1 MSASKNTELY
11 EYRFDPLDRWVGSS
25 SVDRGTTKRFN
36 QRNQVA
42 TEMNDR
48 GQTCVVRCVHQLLA
62 QHCPDGSTL
71 LLATDRQG
79 SVMSDWSIHL
89 YVSKGYTPY
98 GYLHDSNVQSSL
110 LGYNSEWR
118 DALTGYYL
126 LGTGSRVYNP
136 VLMRF
141 CSPDILS
148 PFGAGGVNAYAY
160 CSGDPLNWQDPS
172 GHVRLPVKLTS
183 LLALFSAANP
193 EQMPKA
199 VAKAKET
206 VTLASQA
213 LVGSNNVPDYTSPG
227 RQIIRN
233 ATSKQPLTQ
242 TFSRALSLVNHN
254 LASHGIP
261 LDRAAGS
268 HYGALVKSVE
278 RGEIHNSTAH
288 FKAAHHWMTKT
299 FGPERV
305 VGVTFNV
312 GGGFL
317 AGAHDAKAVKTGN
330 AIRGL

>member
-1 MSASKNTELY
+1 MSALKNTELY
-11 EYRFDPLDRWVGSS
+11 EYRFDPLDRCIGFTSEGRGLTQRFYHL
-25 SVDRGTTKRFN
+25 DR
-36 QRNQVA
+36 VA
-42 TEMNDR
+42 TETQST
-48 GQTCVVRCVHQLLA
+48 GQTSVFRCDHQLLA
-62 QHCPDGSTL
+62 QQCLDRSTL
-71 LLATDRQG
+71 LLATDVQG
-79 SVMSDWSIHL
+79 SVMSGWSTHL
-89 YVSKGYTPY
+89 YISKAYTPY
-98 GYLHDSNVQSSL
+98 GYLHDSSVQSSL
-110 LGYNSEWR
+110 LGFNSEWR

-126 LGTGSRVYNP
+126 LGNGSRVYNP